1 MNVAQHPFNNSLV
14 ILIHGVMSN
23 RYLAWETVIDLI
35 QRIPEQGSASLR
47 SYDYYA
53 FGYKSGYFHQPS
65 ISEAFARLQT
75 LVERPQ
81 YDSVVLIGHSQGGVL
96 AKLFILDQLLEQ
108 KRGKDLKVDLVIT
121 LDSPH
126 RGPQPWIY
134 PLVAIGG
141 IWKRIPILRRFPLF
155 RQVAELGFASKN
167 LRRLKKHWTEEAVPS
182 EPCPAEPQRRHIRS
196 YTLSGTRLPFPPVK
210 LVVSDRSAFG
220 FAMDQPIRD
229 PALQLR
235 EWALGHG
242 VQAMRVYQ
250 QQIEQRLSDNDYEAT
265 KGIEQAPAAECAA
278 AICTAL
284 GDPHPADL
292 PYWERRFAEG
302 FPLRPLRRLA
312 FQPAVRKFIELRI
325 DHP

>member
-1 MNVAQHPFNNSLV
+1 MDVATHPFNNSLV

-23 RYLAWETVIDLI
+23 RYLAWETAIDLI
-35 QRIPEQGSASLR
+35 QSIHGQGSASLS

-53 FGYKSGYFHQPS
+53 FEYESGYFHQPS
-65 ISEAFARLQT
+65 INEAFAGLRKLID
-75 LVERPQ
+75 RPR

-108 KRGKDLKVDLVIT
+108 KRGQDLKVDLVIT

-134 PLVAIGG
+134 PIVVIGG
-141 IWKRIPILRRFPLF
+141 LWKWIPFLRKFPLF
-155 RQVAELGFASKN
+155 RQIAELGFASRN
-167 LRRLKKHWTEEAVPS
+167 LRRLKKHWREEVVPQDA
-182 EPCPAEPQRRHIRS
+182 CPAEPQRRWIPS

-220 FAMDQPIRD
+220 FKVDQPIRD
-229 PALQLR
+229 PALRRR

-242 VQAMRVYQ
+242 VQAMKAYQ
-250 QQIEQRLSDNDYEAT
+250 QQIEQRLLDNDYEAT
-265 KGIEQAPAAECAA
+265 KEIERAPAAESAA
-278 AICTAL
+278 AIGVAL
-284 GDPHPADL
+284 GNPQAADL
-292 PYWERRFAEG
+292 PCWERRFAEG
-302 FPLRPLRRLA
+302 FPLRPLRRLG
-312 FQPAVRKFIELRI
+312 FQAAVEKFIELRK